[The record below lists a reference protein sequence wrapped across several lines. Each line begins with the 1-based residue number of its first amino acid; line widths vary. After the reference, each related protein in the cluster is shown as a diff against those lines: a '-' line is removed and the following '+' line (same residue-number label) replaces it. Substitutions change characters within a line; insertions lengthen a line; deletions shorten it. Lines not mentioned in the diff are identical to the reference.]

1 MKKRV
6 IVEIVS
12 GILIFVIGFFIG
24 DSSAINRVNKQIS
37 SKVNLG
43 DTSDNTVVDKEPNEN
58 TPPLTID
65 QLPLNITIKEPD
77 SIGNVYLNATFTN
90 NSDKNITG
98 YIATILLKDSNEK
111 SYLSMY
117 DTVLSGE
124 TSPAFKCF
132 GPKTFNKD
140 DIQILN
146 YQINIDNGDG
156 TTTYLEY
163 DTKLNKYQW

>member
-6 IVEIVS
+6 IIEIAS

-43 DTSDNTVVDKEPNEN
+43 DTSDNAVVDKESKEN

-65 QLPLNITIKEPD
+65 QLPLNMTIKEPD
-77 SIGNVYLNATFTN
+77 SIGNVYLDATFTN

-98 YIATILLKDSNEK
+98 YTATILLKDSNEK
-111 SYLSMY
+111 AYLSSV

-124 TSPAFKCF
+124 TSPTFECF
-132 GPKTFNKD
+132 GPKTLNKE

-146 YQINIDNGDG
+146 YEINVDNGDG
-156 TTTYLEY
+156 TTTYLKY
-163 DTKLNKYQW
+163 DSKLNKYQW